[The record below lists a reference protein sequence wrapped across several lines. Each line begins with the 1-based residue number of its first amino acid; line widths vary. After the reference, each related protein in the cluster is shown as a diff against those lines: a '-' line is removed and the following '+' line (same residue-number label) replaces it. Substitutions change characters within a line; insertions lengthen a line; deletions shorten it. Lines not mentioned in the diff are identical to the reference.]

1 MALGATKITDP
12 ADWQPEKIKPL
23 AKQTVAAVID
33 TVGGSLLSALLPQ
46 IRYGGGAFYAEM
58 LGGSTSKRRFYPL
71 FFAASV

>member
-46 IRYGGGAFYAEM
+46 IRYGGGAFYAET
-58 LGGSTSKRRFYPL
+58 LGDQHRNDGFTLL
-71 FFAASV
+71 FFAASA